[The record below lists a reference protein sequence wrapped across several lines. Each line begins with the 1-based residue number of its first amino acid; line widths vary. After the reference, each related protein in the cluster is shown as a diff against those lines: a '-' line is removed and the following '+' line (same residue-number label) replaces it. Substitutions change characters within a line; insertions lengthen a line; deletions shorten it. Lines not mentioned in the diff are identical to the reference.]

1 MRTFR
6 FSLARVLELRQRD
19 LEAAQLRVAA
29 LRNRRDALESEARRL
44 ESERRGAG
52 TEILAKPTLTG
63 RELASVGHYVI
74 ELDRR
79 RRLSLAA
86 ARRIEVE
93 EAAAVKAAVE
103 ARRKV
108 RLLEIVKLKRRR
120 AHQAAFDKEQEALTA
135 ELFLAGISRRAN
147 STAPA
152 HQIPPIESGPQPNQR
167 RECE

>member
-1 MRTFR
+1 MRKFR

-29 LRNRRDALESEARRL
+29 LRNRRGALEAEALRL

-86 ARRIEVE
+86 ARRIETE

-103 ARRKV
+103 ARRQV
-108 RLLEIVKLKRRR
+108 RLLEILKLKRRR

-135 ELFLAGISRRAN
+135 ELFLAGISRRAAN
-147 STAPA
+147 
-152 HQIPPIESGPQPNQR
+152 QIREIQSPESK
-167 RECE
+167 